1 MFLET
6 NMNWL
11 SDWIVR
17 KKEEKDNNNIFS
29 N

>member
-17 KKEEKDNNNIFS
+17 KKEEKDSKNIFS

>member
-17 KKEEKDNNNIFS
+17 KKEEKDSNNIFS